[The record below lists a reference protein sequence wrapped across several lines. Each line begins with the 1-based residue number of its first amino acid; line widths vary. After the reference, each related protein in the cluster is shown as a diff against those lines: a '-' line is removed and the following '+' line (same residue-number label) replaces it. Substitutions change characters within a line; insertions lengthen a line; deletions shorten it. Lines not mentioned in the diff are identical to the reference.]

1 MMKNDTGPGTARV
14 PAFALYAAKCVLG
27 TAACYGLYAAFPRY
41 PLYWSIVSV
50 LLVLDPDEKESMR
63 LAIARMQANVAGA
76 TVGLVAL
83 LLFGRVGVL
92 ALCASV
98 LATLAVCQA
107 FGLGKATR
115 SALAALVIV
124 TMTGNATWFTGL
136 ERMLCVIAGCAVAI
150 ALTAL
155 GSILTRAARR

>member
-1 MMKNDTGPGTARV
+1 MKNDTGAGTARI
-14 PAFALYAAKCVLG
+14 PAFAFYAAKCVLG

-63 LAIARMQANVAGA
+63 LALDRMKANVAGA

-107 FGLGKATR
+107 IRLGKATR

-136 ERMLCVIAGCAVAI
+136 ERMLCVIAGCVVAI

-155 GSILTRAARR
+155 GSLLTRARTR